1 MSHVKTSFDIPEYT
15 TDVNSLG
22 TLRIL
27 EVLRTNNLLETKFYQ
42 ASSSEIFGN
51 SQKKT
56 QNEKTEIAQ
65 LAHMQQQK
73 LILIGLQKFIGV
85 YKLFACNGILFNHES
100 PYRGETL

>member
-1 MSHVKTSFDIPEYT
+1 MSHVKTSFDIYEYT

-27 EVLRTNNLLETKFYQ
+27 EVLRTNNLLKTKFYQ

-56 QNEKTEIAQ
+56 QNEKTEIAP
-65 LAHMQQQK
+65 ASPYAATK
-73 LILIGLQKFIGV
+73 LILIGLQN
-85 YKLFACNGILFNHES
+85 L
-100 PYRGETL
+100 